1 MGRLGR
7 GLGGVWV
14 SHDERWGFRGKG
26 EEGGR
31 VGYEDGDGESE
42 GVELGGELWVLV
54 RHAFHD

>member
-14 SHDERWGFRGKG
+14 CRDERWGFRGKG
-26 EEGGR
+26 EEGGG

-42 GVELGGELWVLV
+42 GVDLGG
-54 RHAFHD
+54 